1 MYGFGFPGQGF
12 HCLKIP
18 SAVKQQSGDQ
28 VGLIQVKS
36 GDADVFKIEKEL
48 KNLIDSKWSWKVKQI
63 SESKYLATFPNKMI
77 LDTFSRSK
85 SLDLALFSINISISR
100 SSLDPMASTVLQ
112 TGWIQFSM
120 SLTPPKTLKLS
131 LLLLS

>member
-1 MYGFGFPGQGF
+1 M
-12 HCLKIP
+12 
-18 SAVKQQSGDQ
+18 
-28 VGLIQVKS
+28 
-36 GDADVFKIEKEL
+36 FKIEKEL
-48 KNLIDSKWSWKVKQI
+48 KNLVDSKWSWKVKQI
-63 SESKYLATFPNKMI
+63 SKSKYLATFPNKMI

-112 TGWIQFSM
+112 TDWIQFSM